1 MRLLYIGQLGT
12 DITLHREELETF
24 PHPQQHINPP
34 PNAVQLYYR
43 GKPFVTN
50 IKKTL
55 WRDLYFPAIQ
65 TMICKHEQWT
75 VTEFRDLDWEAHEYA
90 LLSPW
95 SCIRITYSKLTN
107 KLLNTNA
114 QNRRFY
120 GDLIQAP
127 AVK

>member
-1 MRLLYIGQLGT
+1 
-12 DITLHREELETF
+12 
-24 PHPQQHINPP
+24 
-34 PNAVQLYYR
+34 
-43 GKPFVTN
+43 
-50 IKKTL
+50 
-55 WRDLYFPAIQ
+55 
-65 TMICKHEQWT
+65 MICKHEQWT
-75 VTEFRDLDWEAHEYA
+75 VTEFRDVDWEAHEYA

-120 GDLIQAP
+120 GDLIHAP